1 MISTG
6 GVISSLRTGWV
17 IMSKEYL
24 LKDRNLENFKENIK
38 KAENVFLFLDYD
50 GTLAPF
56 HPLPEEAYALENS
69 IEMLK
74 KLSEKEKYKIS
85 FVSGRKLS
93 GLQKML
99 EIENANYAG
108 SHGLEV
114 KLNFEDKITYPFQN
128 NKIKGKSKELY
139 QKTKEKYELMDKVK
153 LEDKG
158 FGIALHCS
166 SEEKKKEIESS
177 LKAAFSETAY
187 QVLVGRKLVELRP
200 EGWEK
205 GKAVKYISEKM
216 KDQFNINNNLTVYIG
231 DDRTDE
237 DAFRAIESGI
247 SIYVKNDDN
256 LDTAAGY
263 YLKDPEDTAKL
274 LMELA
279 GDL

>member
-1 MISTG
+1 MN
-6 GVISSLRTGWV
+6 
-17 IMSKEYL
+17 KKYL
-24 LKDRNLENFKENIK
+24 LKDRHLEYFKIRIK

-56 HPLPEEAYALENS
+56 HQMPEEAYALENS

-74 KLSEKEKYKIS
+74 KLSESEKYKIN

-93 GLQKML
+93 GLQKM
-99 EIENANYAG
+99 IEMENVNYAG

-114 KLNFEDKITYPFQN
+114 KLCFEDEIIYPFQN
-128 NKIKGKSKELY
+128 NDISKNNRDLY
-139 QKTKEKYELMDKVK
+139 QKTKEKYEIMDDIK

-158 FGIALHCS
+158 FGIAIHCS
-166 SEEKKKEIESS
+166 SEEQKNEIASS
-177 LKAAFSETAY
+177 LKAEFDETAY
-187 QVLVGRKLVELRP
+187 QVLAGRKLVELRP
-200 EGWEK
+200 EGWDK
-205 GKAVKYISEKM
+205 GKAVEYISRKM
-216 KDQFNINNNLTVYIG
+216 KDHYNINDNLTIYIG

-237 DAFRAIESGI
+237 DAFRVIESGI

-256 LDTAAGY
+256 LETEADY

-274 LMELA
+274 LIEIA

>member
-1 MISTG
+1 MN
-6 GVISSLRTGWV
+6 
-17 IMSKEYL
+17 KEYL
-24 LKDRNLENFKENIK
+24 LKDRNFDRFKENINE
-38 KAENVFLFLDYD
+38 AENIFLFLDYD

-56 HPLPEEAYALENS
+56 HPLPGEAYALENS
-69 IEMLK
+69 VEMLK
-74 KLSEKEKYKIS
+74 KLSKSEKYKIS

-114 KLNFEDKITYPFQN
+114 KLAFEDEITYPFQN
-128 NKIKGKSKELY
+128 NNIKGKSKKLY
-139 QKTKEKYELMDKVK
+139 QKTKEKYKLMDKVK

-166 SEEKKKEIESS
+166 SEEQESEIESS
-177 LKAAFSETAY
+177 LKADFSETAY
-187 QVLVGRKLVELRP
+187 QVLAGRKLVELRP
-200 EGWEK
+200 EGWDK
-205 GKAVKYISEKM
+205 GKAVKYISEKV
-216 KDQFNINNNLTVYIG
+216 KVFFNINNYLTIYIG

-237 DAFRAIESGI
+237 DAFRKIESGI

-256 LDTAAGY
+256 LKTAADY

>member
-1 MISTG
+1 MD
-6 GVISSLRTGWV
+6 
-17 IMSKEYL
+17 KEYL
-24 LKDRNLENFKENIK
+24 LQDRNLDRVK
-38 KAENVFLFLDYD
+38 KKINEAGNVFLFLDYD

-56 HPLPEEAYALENS
+56 HPMPEEAYALENS

-74 KLSEKEKYKIS
+74 KFSKTEKYKIS

-93 GLQKML
+93 GLQQML

-114 KLNFEDKITYPFQN
+114 KLVFEDKITYPFQN
-128 NKIKGKSKELY
+128 KNIDQKSSELY
-139 QKTKEKYELMDKVK
+139 QKIKEKYEVMANVK

-166 SEEKKKEIESS
+166 SEKQKNEIAGR
-177 LKAAFSETAY
+177 LKADFADTSY
-187 QVLVGRKLVELRP
+187 QVLAGRKLVEIRP
-200 EGWEK
+200 EGWDK

-216 KDQFNINNNLTVYIG
+216 KEHYNIEDYLSIYIG

-237 DAFRAIESGI
+237 DAFKAIESGI

-256 LDTAAGY
+256 LKTAADY
-263 YLKDPEDTAKL
+263 YLNDPEDTAKL